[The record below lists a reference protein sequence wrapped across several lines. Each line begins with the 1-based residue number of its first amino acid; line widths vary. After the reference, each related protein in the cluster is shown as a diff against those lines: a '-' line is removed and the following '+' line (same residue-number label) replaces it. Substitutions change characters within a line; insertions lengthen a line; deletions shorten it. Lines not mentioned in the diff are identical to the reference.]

1 MRSVSTPKKWFLA
14 LVFGGMALV
23 LTHLIEASLLAQH
36 GRNQVPA
43 NVIVCDPCSTNPAN
57 SRRHDGPFPGGYEG
71 TQTAEGYV
79 RKCIPN
85 EWLAGWPQAALR
97 SAAIAIRT
105 KGMWE
110 IGWYHYAINH
120 NGQTYD
126 AIRRGAQCYWVSNP
140 VNQNVR
146 DAVDATR
153 GVFMSYYTD
162 TNNNAIDA
170 RYSQDSGNYTESW
183 PGTGPYL
190 LAVGDQVRNADYN
203 PWATGHLPGQ
213 GEAGNGTL
221 ANPGG
226 PGEGQYGSAQRAM
239 GTYAWDAYKI
249 LSHYYTGV
257 VFQGG
262 TFPNPAYRWSDNT
275 ANPNN
280 SNNGQPWIE
289 VPTTMTRGQWYS
301 FTMRLQN
308 LGTMT
313 WQVASTGHPNRVKI
327 AYHWRDQS
335 NNIVIWDGNR
345 SELPDAPSF
354 YNDPSGT
361 WPPGRFNLVTVW
373 VQAPPNPGQY
383 ILEFDLVQEFITWFN
398 QQGGWPTIR
407 VNVNVN

>member
-1 MRSVSTPKKWFLA
+1 MRDPDTGQIYPAIPATVQG
-14 LVFGGMALV
+14 FGVNNAPV
-23 LTHLIEASLLAQH
+23 
-36 GRNQVPA
+36 
-43 NVIVCDPCSTNPAN
+43 
-57 SRRHDGPFPGGYEG
+57 
-71 TQTAEGYV
+71 
-79 RKCIPN
+79 
-85 EWLAGWPQAALR
+85 QA
-97 SAAIAIRT
+97 
-105 KGMWE
+105 
-110 IGWYHYAINH
+110 
-120 NGQTYD
+120 
-126 AIRRGAQCYWVSNP
+126 
-140 VNQNVR
+140 VN
-146 DAVDATR
+146 DAVFATR

-162 TNNNAIDA
+162 ANNNAINA
-170 RYSQDSGNYTESW
+170 LYRQDSGNYTESW

-239 GTYAWDAYKI
+239 GAFAWDAYKI
-249 LSHYYTGV
+249 LAHYYTGV

-345 SELPDAPSF
+345 SELPDTPSF